1 MKTLRASQ
9 RLMVALDVGT
19 AEEAKALTEK
29 IGDGVT
35 WYKVG
40 MELFYAEGPKVIEM
54 LKEKQKKVFLDL
66 KFHDIPNTVAGAVRS
81 VSELGVDMCNLHACG
96 GREMMQRAMDANKDA
111 AAKTGKPPAKI
122 IGVTILTSMDQHVFQ
137 TELGFSGEIREKV
150 LSWAELVKEAG
161 LDGVVA
167 SAHEAEMIKKKCGGD
182 FLIVTPGIRP
192 KSSEVNDQKRVMDPA
207 QALKN
212 GATHLV
218 VGRPIAKAENPAQAA
233 ERILKEM
240 EEVL

>member
-1 MKTLRASQ
+1 MKTLNASE
-9 RLMVALDVGT
+9 RLMVALDIGT
-19 AEEAKALTEK
+19 AGEAKALAEK
-29 IGDGVT
+29 IGETVT

-40 MELFYAEGPKVIEM
+40 MELFYAEGPKIIEM

-96 GREMMQRAMDANKDA
+96 GREMMLRAMDANKEA
-111 AAKTGKPPAKI
+111 SAKKGKSPAKLI
-122 IGVTILTSMDQHVFQ
+122 AVTILTSIDQRVFQ
-137 TELGFSGEIREKV
+137 TELGFSGEIHEKV
-150 LSWAELVKEAG
+150 LNWAELVKEAG

-167 SAHEAEMIKKKCGGD
+167 SAHEAEMIRRRCGGD

-192 KSSEVNDQKRVMDPA
+192 KSTEVNDQKRVMDPA
-207 QALKN
+207 QAIKK

-218 VGRPIAKAENPAQAA
+218 VGRPITKADHPAQAA
-233 ERILKEM
+233 EIILKEM
-240 EEVL
+240 EEAL